1 MADKKHPRSAK
12 AAESQRAAAIIPR
25 GGQLAQTFVKLFGKI
40 EIEKTRENKSK
51 RENKGVWPD

>member
-1 MADKKHPRSAK
+1 LADKKPPHSAK

-25 GGQLAQTFVKLFGKI
+25 GGQLAQTFVKLFEKI

-51 RENKGVWPD
+51 KEDKRV

>member
-51 RENKGVWPD
+51 RENKRV